1 MGGAPE
7 CHTGEF
13 ICRDAET
20 SLGCDDGKWQARP
33 CGAASLCV
41 AGGCLSGLDGGGGVA
56 LESLLEPLGAGWL
69 RKRAGPRLL
78 RAINVVAGLSILAFG
93 VVQLASLAV

>member
-1 MGGAPE
+1 
-7 CHTGEF
+7 
-13 ICRDAET
+13 AEAALVV
-20 SLGCDDGKWQARP
+20 LGVVIGSAFWWTVLA
-33 CGAASLCV
+33 V
-41 AGGCLSGLDGGGGVA
+41 
-56 LESLLEPLGAGWL
+56 GAGWL